1 MWKGA
6 KEEKAASEDCYQVT
20 WHREQLERLST
31 TEFWGPVENTR
42 LRDVQPEGQGG
53 WGIYL
58 PAFNSLVECCCQR
71 VFTSWSFQPARP
83 TGKTAFCSLRG
94 SPPVKRCRPWQL
106 AVASTHWSSKVTG
119 IRAGNCQRL
128 LWGLLTGPCT

>member
-20 WHREQLERLST
+20 WHREQLEHLST

-58 PAFNSLVECCCQR
+58 PAFNSHWL
-71 VFTSWSFQPARP
+71 SAAAR
-83 TGKTAFCSLRG
+83 GCSLPG
-94 SPPVKRCRPWQL
+94 PSSLLGPQAKRPS
-106 AVASTHWSSKVTG
+106 AA
-119 IRAGNCQRL
+119 
-128 LWGLLTGPCT
+128 